1 MKKPKSPKGLIRYH
15 YDIAVSLALKEV
27 EKEARKILFEHSR
40 YKEFIMAMG
49 SCFFTTA
56 EKGET
61 VDLLRQVYRNGGYSY
76 ELTYRYFGQLQKIF
90 DEWNPYLKLTGEPMR
105 FTATGKMIKDW

>member
-1 MKKPKSPKGLIRYH
+1 MKKPESSKGLIRYH

-27 EKEARKILFEHSR
+27 EKESRKILCKHPQ
-40 YKEFIMAMG
+40 YKEFVMAMG

-76 ELTYRYFGQLQKIF
+76 ELTYKYFGQLQKIF
-90 DEWNPYLKLTGEPMR
+90 DEWTPYLKLTGEPMR
-105 FTATGKMIKDW
+105 FTATGKMIKNW